1 MRVIILTQYY
11 PPEMGAPQGRL
22 SALAAALA
30 RRRHEVTVLTAMPNY
45 PAGRVDPR
53 YGGVFRRERV
63 DGVEVMRAWIHP
75 TRRTA
80 FVPRVASYLSFALSS
95 AVAGTAK
102 LPRAEFLLVESPPL
116 LLGPTAVAL
125 ARVKGARLV
134 FNVSDLWP
142 ASAVRLGALRPGGPA
157 HRLAMRLEAFCYR
170 SAWMVAGQSREIVA
184 DVARR
189 FPGTRTVHLS
199 NGVDTAAFHPDRG
212 SGEARAL
219 LGGDGGCVA
228 VYAGLHGLA
237 QGLRQ
242 LLDAADALRDLPFL
256 RIVLIGDGPEKEAL
270 AAEARSRGLGSVTLL
285 DAVPRDRVPGLLA
298 AADVVLVPLATTLP
312 GAVPSKLY
320 EAMAS
325 GRPVLVAATGET
337 AEIVRDA
344 DAGVVV
350 SPGDPPR
357 LAEALRTL
365 AGDPGLRARLGANG
379 RRAAEA
385 RFGRPAI
392 CGAFIDL
399 LEREAEG

>member
-22 SALAAALA
+22 SALAAELA
-30 RRRHEVTVLTAMPNY
+30 RRGHAATVLTAMPSY

-53 YGGVFRRERV
+53 YGGVFRREQV
-63 DGVEVMRAWIHP
+63 DGAEVVRAWIHP

-95 AVAGTAK
+95 AVAGAAA
-102 LPRAEFLLVESPPL
+102 LPRADFLLVESPPL

-125 ARVKGARLV
+125 ARLKGARLV

-142 ASAVRLGALRPGGPA
+142 ESAVRLGALRPGGAA
-157 HRLAMRLEAFCYR
+157 HRLALRLEAFCYR
-170 SAWMVAGQSREIVA
+170 AAWMVTGQSREIVA

-189 FPGTRTVHLS
+189 FPATRTWHLS
-199 NGVDTAAFHPDRG
+199 NGVDPSAFRPDPGRAARD
-212 SGEARAL
+212 L
-219 LGGDGGCVA
+219 LGGAGGCVA

-242 LLDAADALRDLPFL
+242 LLDAAEALRDLPSL
-256 RIVLIGDGPEKEAL
+256 RIVLVGDGPEKEAL
-270 AAEARSRGLGSVTLL
+270 AAEVRARGLGSVAFL
-285 DAVPRDRVPGLLA
+285 DAVARERVPALLA
-298 AADVVLVPLATTLP
+298 AADVVLVPLATALP

-325 GRPVLVAATGET
+325 GRPVVLAAAGE
-337 AEIVRDA
+337 AAQIVRDA

-357 LAEALRTL
+357 LAEALRGL
-365 AGDPGLRARLGANG
+365 AADPALRARLGANG

-385 RFGRPAI
+385 RFDRAAI